1 MINIYSF
8 LSKRELIDRNGDKE
22 NYIIY
27 VEDKNNE
34 RLLYENV
41 DYDYVFYFL
50 IDKIRKNLLIKDQI
64 SKYEEELYKYK
75 SFHLLNVE
83 IEDKLYTIEAK
94 E

>member
-8 LSKRELIDRNGDKE
+8 LSKRELNDRNGDKE
-22 NYIIY
+22 SFIVYI
-27 VEDKNNE
+27 EDKNNE

-64 SKYEEELYKYK
+64 SKYEEELYKYN